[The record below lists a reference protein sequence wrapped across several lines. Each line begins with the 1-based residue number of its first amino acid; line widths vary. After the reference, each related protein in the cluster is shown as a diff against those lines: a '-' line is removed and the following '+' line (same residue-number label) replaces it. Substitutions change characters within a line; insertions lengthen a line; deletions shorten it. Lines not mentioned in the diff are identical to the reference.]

1 MTIPYSRQ
9 SVNKKDVTA
18 VNKVLKSNF
27 LTQGPEVEK
36 FEKALKKNFNA
47 KFCAVV
53 NSATSGL
60 YLACR
65 AANISKNDIV
75 WTSINT
81 FVSTANVIIHC
92 GAKVEFLDINH
103 DGNIDANN
111 LKKNLLIAAKK
122 KKLPKAII
130 VVHFAGL
137 SCEMEKIYKLSKK
150 FRFKVIEDAS
160 HAVGSQYK
168 GNKVGSCKY
177 SDFCIFSFHA
187 IKSITTGE
195 GGAVFSKIKK
205 NDVKIKLLR
214 SHGINK
220 NKKNFFDKSKVN
232 YDWYYE
238 AVDIG
243 FNFRLTDFQCALGIS
258 QLKRLNSFI
267 KKRREIAKNYLNLIQ
282 NSKLT
287 LPNIYRDNLSSW
299 HLFIIKCN
307 EVKDRK
313 KLYSYLKKNKVT
325 TVLHYIPINYHYF
338 YKDKKNEK
346 FVNAKKYYDTALSI
360 PIFPDLKKN
369 SIKKI
374 IYLLN
379 KFK

>member
-9 SVNKKDVTA
+9 SVNKQDVTA

-27 LTQGPEVEK
+27 LTQGPEVER

-92 GAKVEFLDINH
+92 GAKVEFLDINN
-103 DGNIDANN
+103 DGNIDVQN
-111 LKKNLLIAAKK
+111 LKKNLLIAEKK

-177 SDFCIFSFHA
+177 SDFCIFSFLDCNF
-187 IKSITTGE
+187 IT
-195 GGAVFSKIKK
+195 
-205 NDVKIKLLR
+205 
-214 SHGINK
+214 
-220 NKKNFFDKSKVN
+220 FFIS
-232 YDWYYE
+232 YD
-238 AVDIG
+238 
-243 FNFRLTDFQCALGIS
+243 
-258 QLKRLNSFI
+258 
-267 KKRREIAKNYLNLIQ
+267 
-282 NSKLT
+282 
-287 LPNIYRDNLSSW
+287 
-299 HLFIIKCN
+299 
-307 EVKDRK
+307 
-313 KLYSYLKKNKVT
+313 
-325 TVLHYIPINYHYF
+325 
-338 YKDKKNEK
+338 
-346 FVNAKKYYDTALSI
+346 
-360 PIFPDLKKN
+360 
-369 SIKKI
+369 
-374 IYLLN
+374 
-379 KFK
+379 